1 MKYKIDIQNDTKS
14 IVSFYENGNVSFN
27 EMEGDYNVGNLMD
40 WIRYMRAIPELMDS
54 SGIIKVEITKLE

>member
-1 MKYKIDIQNDTKS
+1 MKYKIEIQNDTKS
-14 IVSFYENGNVSFN
+14 IGSFYENGNVSFN